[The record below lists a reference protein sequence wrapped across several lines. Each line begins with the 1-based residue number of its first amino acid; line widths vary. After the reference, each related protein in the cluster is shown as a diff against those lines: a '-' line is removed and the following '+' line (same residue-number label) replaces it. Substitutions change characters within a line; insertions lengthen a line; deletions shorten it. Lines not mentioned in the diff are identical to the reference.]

1 LPSELQHEKA
11 ESVGTDQVH
20 TTLILPPIE
29 ENGDRNNA
37 CSGVSQAH
45 VVVDAG
51 EKDEVP
57 SQGDV
62 GDAKFIASISAKPLG
77 GLESATSEKA
87 PGSELAQ
94 GPRAEWNRT
103 LSCPSLGCREP
114 VAVGV
119 VNIIGSPQPQSWT
132 GSSALGSGQ
141 VGVAVLCNAATNSRA
156 VTPSPEK
163 VLIARLSPG
172 RMARECAAT
181 AESPAGCFRVGAR
194 VSPHATALH
203 PSGYPG
209 NPGSPAVSSA
219 PVPTQ
224 ASLPTQAPAMMAM
237 ATQAASASPASA
249 GGRPCC
255 AASVRSPSGSRS
267 PQMEQRVPDL
277 RAMPV
282 VSLPVPPMSPASPSN
297 ARFAFYANAMP
308 TAASL
313 PPPPVWSPG
322 PVGRT
327 PLSSRSTTPV
337 PAARTNP
344 FPLSRRKPEKH
355 SLL

>member
-1 LPSELQHEKA
+1 MTTGKKGKALEPLPSELQHEKA

-20 TTLILPPIE
+20 TTQILPPIE
-29 ENGDRNNA
+29 ENGE
-37 CSGVSQAH
+37 SQAH
-45 VVVDAG
+45 VGADAG
-51 EKDEVP
+51 EKDEDR
-57 SQGDV
+57 SQV
-62 GDAKFIASISAKPLG
+62 MPTAPPPASPVSTAHLD
-77 GLESATSEKA
+77 
-87 PGSELAQ
+87 Q

-119 VNIIGSPQPQSWT
+119 VNIVGSPQPPSWT
-132 GSSALGSGQ
+132 GSTALGSGQ
-141 VGVAVLCNAATNSRA
+141 VGMAVPCNAATNNRA
-156 VTPSPEK
+156 MTPSPEK

-194 VSPHATALH
+194 VSPHATAVH
-203 PSGYPG
+203 PSGFG
-209 NPGSPAVSSA
+209 NLGSPAVGSG

-224 ASLPTQAPAMMAM
+224 AQSVLTPALPLAPTMMAV
-237 ATQAASASPASA
+237 APQAASASPASA

-255 AASVRSPSGSRS
+255 GATVRSPSGSRS

-282 VSLPVPPMSPASPSN
+282 VSLPAPPMSPASPSN
-297 ARFAFYANAMP
+297 ARFAFYKNAMP

-327 PLSSRSTTPV
+327 PLSSRSSTPV

-344 FPLSRRKPEKH
+344 LPLPRRKPEKH